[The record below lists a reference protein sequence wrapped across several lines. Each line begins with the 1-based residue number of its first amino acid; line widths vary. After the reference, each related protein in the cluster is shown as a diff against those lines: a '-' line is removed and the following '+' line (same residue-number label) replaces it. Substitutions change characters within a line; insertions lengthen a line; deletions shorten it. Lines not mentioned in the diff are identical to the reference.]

1 MEDLWWICG
10 GSVVDHPW
18 QRIPWQVHSFLV
30 EEEDIADEGGCF
42 NADGSGSVADHM
54 ASAFL
59 VEEEDA
65 LQMKVDVI
73 QCRWQRI
80 IHGGGFNG
88 KCILCG
94 LVEEE
99 DALQMEVDVL
109 QCRWQRSIHGGGSH
123 GKCILGGR
131 RGCIADEGGD
141 VSLQMMCVAHR
152 QFLRQLRRLIGKC
165 GWHVQFDEPFFIA
178 RCHTR

>member
-1 MEDLWWICG
+1 MVDLWWII
-10 GSVVDHPW
+10 H
-18 QRIPWQVHSFLV
+18 
-30 EEEDIADEGGCF
+30 
-42 NADGSGSVADHM
+42 GSGSHGKCIHSWWKKRTLQMKVDVSMQMAADQWRIT
-54 ASAFL
+54 FL

-152 QFLRQLRRLIGKC
+152 QFLRQLRRLVGKC
-165 GWHVQFDEPFFIA
+165 GWHVQFDEPFVIA

>member
-1 MEDLWWICG
+1 MNPPPKG
-10 GSVVDHPW
+10 GGVLFRAADHPW

-30 EEEDIADEGGCF
+30 DEEGKCILGGRRGCIADGGGC
-42 NADGSGSVADHM
+42 
-54 ASAFL
+54 
-59 VEEEDA
+59 ER
-65 LQMKVDVI
+65 
-73 QCRWQRI
+73 RWQRI
-80 IHGGGFNG
+80 IHGGGFHG
-88 KCILCG
+88 KCILGG

-99 DALQMEVDVL
+99 DALHVEVDVF
-109 QCRWQRSIHGGGSH
+109 QCRWQRIIHGGGSH

-152 QFLRQLRRLIGKC
+152 QFLRQLRRLVGKC